1 MVKIT
6 FEEKEYET
14 DNMTEEQKGLV
25 ETLHRGQITEE
36 KLKRDIESASYA
48 LKCTQA
54 MGSAQTTRLKA
65 LLDDGKKD

>member
-14 DNMTEEQKGLV
+14 DNMT
-25 ETLHRGQITEE
+25 
-36 KLKRDIESASYA
+36 D
-48 LKCTQA
+48 QA